1 MENLTL
7 VGTIIAGISI
17 IYNILTKLKNSG
29 LKKDLLE
36 LEDLFADSR
45 IKNENLNLENV
56 NLKKS
61 LKLSLIRNKELSE
74 RIEYDGREDSSKT
87 VEVEKQ
93 IKKTKTKKSK

>member
-61 LKLSLIRNKELSE
+61 LKISLIRNKELLES
-74 RIEYDGREDSSKT
+74 IEYNGREDSSEIISESPVKASR
-87 VEVEKQ
+87 
-93 IKKTKTKKSK
+93 TKKSK